1 MEAFRL
7 NVDDVLVNEKM
18 ELPTINYLITPSK
31 SQCND
36 NNFNDFYGST
46 SSKVVSQQNGS
57 YKDKIKS

>member
-1 MEAFRL
+1 MEDFRL

-57 YKDKIKS
+57 